1 MKLSVKT
8 SIPKEMSF
16 QTPPLEGDQGGGKS
30 ACSFQTFQNLHH
42 AAHFFIIGHNLD
54 AMRMRGRAGEDAL
67 HHTFRDLT
75 CALMVF
81 LNKSHIHAGLDVF
94 AFRFHTIKVGKLLTA
109 LP

>member
-30 ACSFQTFQNLHH
+30 ACSFQTFQNLYY

-54 AMRMRGRAGEDAL
+54 AMRMCWRAGEDAL
-67 HHTFRDLT
+67 HHTFRDLAG
-75 CALMVF
+75 ALMVF